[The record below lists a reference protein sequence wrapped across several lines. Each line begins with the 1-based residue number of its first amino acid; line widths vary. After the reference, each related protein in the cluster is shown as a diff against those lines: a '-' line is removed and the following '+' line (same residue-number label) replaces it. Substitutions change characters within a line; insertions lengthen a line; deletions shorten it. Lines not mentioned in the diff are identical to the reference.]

1 MNTENNMNPMSL
13 DDLFTAS
20 PTTNTA
26 ESEPITEIA
35 QTAAAE
41 TTVPEP
47 TPSAEPQAAP
57 SASEQPAATQP
68 DNIIDLFG
76 AVVEQSEEDALAEL
90 MVKVTTS
97 RPVFDYASIQ
107 DEITDAD
114 MTFEQL
120 RVKMSADCPELEARA
135 HVSWALSY
143 AGLTERITDVNSTI
157 YSAKSKLEQS
167 KKFKDALKKHKTKD
181 KLPVCSVKPSV
192 TAQKKGILPFPSY
205 KAMCRSMDAAEQS
218 AAPICYIPSRD
229 GQIYEMRR
237 NEIGTFIAPASK
249 IAELDII
256 RAGFHMNL
264 PRLPAAKLAEIVSFF
279 RRVCVENHFHME
291 ALVNVYWDRADR
303 KYILHV
309 PKQQATAVSVET
321 DLADR
326 PNETRYL
333 HVMDVHSHNMMS
345 ARFSK
350 TDDEDEQATR
360 LYMVIGR
367 LDRYY
372 PEIRCRFAC
381 GGQHVEIPAEQIC
394 ERTDVPFSTAWLTAV
409 HAVHHNVTTKEAA

>member
-1 MNTENNMNPMSL
+1 MNTENNKNPMNL
-13 DDLFTAS
+13 DDLFAAPPAS
-20 PTTNTA
+20 LSPENEPFPTIPQA
-26 ESEPITEIA
+26 VS
-35 QTAAAE
+35 AE
-41 TTVPEP
+41 TSVPEP
-47 TPSAEPQAAP
+47 EPVIEPQPTPGTAP
-57 SASEQPAATQP
+57 SRPN
-68 DNIIDLFG
+68 NIVDLFG
-76 AVVEQSEEDALAEL
+76 AVVEQSSEDSLAEL
-90 MVKVTTS
+90 LVKSTTS
-97 RPVFDYASIQ
+97 CPIFDYASIQ
-107 DEITDAD
+107 DEITDAS

-120 RVKMSADCPELEARA
+120 RVKMSADCPELEVRS

-157 YSAKSKLEQS
+157 FEAKSKLEQS
-167 KKFKDALKKHKTKD
+167 KKFKDALKKRKPAD
-181 KLPVCSVKPSV
+181 KLPVCSVKPIV

-205 KAMCRSMDAAEQS
+205 KMMCDDLCAAEQS
-218 AAPICYIPSRD
+218 VVPICYIPSQN

-237 NEIGTFIAPASK
+237 NAIGTFIAPASK
-249 IAELDII
+249 IAELDIV

-264 PRLPAAKLAEIVSFF
+264 PRLPAAKLAEIVAFF
-279 RRVCVENHFHME
+279 RRVCVEHHSHME
-291 ALVNVYWDRADR
+291 ALVNVYWNHVEQ
-303 KYILHV
+303 KYLLHV
-309 PKQQATAVSVET
+309 PKQHATAVSVET
-321 DLADR
+321 DLADC
-326 PNETRYL
+326 PDGNRYL
-333 HVMDVHSHNMMS
+333 HVMEVHSHNMMA

-409 HAVHHNVTTKEAA
+409 HAVHHKEAA

>member
-13 DDLFTAS
+13 DDLFAAS
-20 PTTNTA
+20 PA
-26 ESEPITEIA
+26 PVAPESTPLPEIA
-35 QTAAAE
+35 QTAPTE

-47 TPSAEPQAAP
+47 TPSAEQQTTPFAA
-57 SASEQPAATQP
+57 EQPAASQP

-76 AVVEQSEEDALAEL
+76 AVVEQSEEDAATALL
-90 MVKVTTS
+90 VKVTTS
-97 RPVFDYASIQ
+97 CPVFDYASIQ
-107 DEITDAD
+107 AEITDAD

-120 RVKMSADCPELEARA
+120 RVKMSADCPELEACA
-135 HVSWALSY
+135 HVSWTLSY

-157 YSAKSKLEQS
+157 YSAKAKLEQS
-167 KKFKDALKKHKTKD
+167 RKFKDALKKHKSKD

-205 KAMCRSMDAAEQS
+205 KAMCHSIETAEQS
-218 AAPICYIPSRD
+218 AAPICYIPSQN

-237 NEIGTFIAPASK
+237 NEIGTFIAPTSK
-249 IAELDII
+249 IAELDIV

-264 PRLPAAKLAEIVSFF
+264 PRLPAAKLAEIVAFF
-279 RRVCVENHFHME
+279 RRVCAEHHSHME
-291 ALVNVYWDRADR
+291 ALVNVYWNHAEQ
-303 KYILHV
+303 KYLLHV
-309 PKQQATAVSVET
+309 PKQHATAVSVET
-321 DLADR
+321 DLADC
-326 PNETRYL
+326 PDVSRYL
-333 HVMDVHSHNMMS
+333 HVMEVHSHNMMS

-350 TDDEDEQATR
+350 VDDQDEQATR

-409 HAVHHNVTTKEAA
+409 HAVHHKEAA

>member
-13 DDLFTAS
+13 DDLFAAS
-20 PTTNTA
+20 PA
-26 ESEPITEIA
+26 PVAPESTPLPEIA
-35 QTAAAE
+35 QTAPTE
-41 TTVPEP
+41 TIVPEP
-47 TPSAEPQAAP
+47 TPSTEQQTTPFAA
-57 SASEQPAATQP
+57 EQPAASQP

-76 AVVEQSEEDALAEL
+76 AVVEQSEEDSLAEL
-90 MVKVTTS
+90 LVKVTTS
-97 RPVFDYASIQ
+97 CPVFDYASIQ
-107 DEITDAD
+107 AEITDAD

-135 HVSWALSY
+135 HISWALSY

-167 KKFKDALKKHKTKD
+167 KKFKDALKKHKSKD

-192 TAQKKGILPFPSY
+192 TAQKKGFLPFPPY
-205 KAMCRSMDAAEQS
+205 KAVCPTTDDAEQTT
-218 AAPICYIPSRD
+218 APICYIPSRD

-237 NEIGTFIAPASK
+237 NAIGTFIAPASK
-249 IAELDII
+249 IAELDIV
-256 RAGFHMNL
+256 RAGFHLNL

-279 RRVCVENHFHME
+279 RRVCVENRFHME
-291 ALVNVYWDRADR
+291 ALVNVYWDREDR

-321 DLADR
+321 DLADC
-326 PNETRYL
+326 PDEIRYL
-333 HVMDVHSHNMMS
+333 HVMEVHSHNMMS

-350 TDDEDEQATR
+350 TDDADEQATR

-409 HAVHHNVTTKEAA
+409 HSAHHKEAA

>member
-1 MNTENNMNPMSL
+1 MNTENNPNPMSL
-13 DDLFTAS
+13 DDLFAAS
-20 PTTNTA
+20 PA
-26 ESEPITEIA
+26 PVAPESTPLPEIA
-35 QTAAAE
+35 QTAHTE

-47 TPSAEPQAAP
+47 TPYTEQQTTPFATD
-57 SASEQPAATQP
+57 QPAVSQP

-157 YSAKSKLEQS
+157 FEAKSKLEQS
-167 KKFKDALKKHKTKD
+167 KKFKDALKKRKPTD
-181 KLPVCSVKPSV
+181 KLPVCSVKPTV

-205 KAMCRSMDAAEQS
+205 KSMCDSMETAEQS
-218 AAPICYIPSRD
+218 AAPICYIPSHN

-237 NEIGTFIAPASK
+237 NEIGTFIAPASQ

-264 PRLPAAKLAEIVSFF
+264 PRLPAAKLAEIVAFF
-279 RRVCVENHFHME
+279 RRVCAEHHSHME
-291 ALVNVYWDRADR
+291 ALVNVYWDHAEQ
-303 KYILHV
+303 KYLLHV
-309 PKQQATAVSVET
+309 PKQHATAVSVET
-321 DLADR
+321 DLADC
-326 PNETRYL
+326 PAGNRYF
-333 HVMDVHSHNMMS
+333 HVMEVNSHNMMA

-372 PEIRCRFAC
+372 PEIRCRFSC
-381 GGQHVEIPAEQIC
+381 GGTHVEIPAEQIC

-409 HAVHHNVTTKEAA
+409 HAVHHKEAA

>member
-1 MNTENNMNPMSL
+1 MNTENNPNPMSL
-13 DDLFTAS
+13 DDLFAAS
-20 PTTNTA
+20 PA
-26 ESEPITEIA
+26 PVAPESTPLPEIA
-35 QTAAAE
+35 QTAHTE

-47 TPSAEPQAAP
+47 TPYTEQQTTPFATD
-57 SASEQPAATQP
+57 QPAVSQP

-157 YSAKSKLEQS
+157 FEAKSKLEQS
-167 KKFKDALKKHKTKD
+167 KKFKDALKKRKPTD
-181 KLPVCSVKPSV
+181 KLPVCSVKPTV

-205 KAMCRSMDAAEQS
+205 KSMCDSMETAEQS
-218 AAPICYIPSRD
+218 AAPICYIPSHN

-237 NEIGTFIAPASK
+237 NEIGTFIAPAFQ

-264 PRLPAAKLAEIVSFF
+264 PRLPAAKLAEIVAFF
-279 RRVCVENHFHME
+279 RRVCAEHHSHME
-291 ALVNVYWDRADR
+291 ALVNVYWDHAEQ
-303 KYILHV
+303 KYLLHV
-309 PKQQATAVSVET
+309 PKQHATAVSVET
-321 DLADR
+321 DLADC
-326 PNETRYL
+326 PDGNRYF
-333 HVMDVHSHNMMS
+333 HVMEVHSHNMMA

-372 PEIRCRFAC
+372 PEIRCRFSC
-381 GGQHVEIPAEQIC
+381 GGTHVEIPAEQIC

-409 HAVHHNVTTKEAA
+409 HAVHHKEAA

>member
-1 MNTENNMNPMSL
+1 MNIENNMNPMNL
-13 DDLFTAS
+13 DNLFAAS
-20 PTTNTA
+20 PA
-26 ESEPITEIA
+26 PVAPESTPLPEIA
-35 QTAAAE
+35 QTAPTE
-41 TTVPEP
+41 TIVPEP
-47 TPSAEPQAAP
+47 AP
-57 SASEQPAATQP
+57 STEQQTTPFAAEQPAASQP

-76 AVVEQSEEDALAEL
+76 AVVEQSEEDSLAEL
-90 MVKVTTS
+90 LVKVTTS
-97 RPVFDYASIQ
+97 RPVFDYSCIQ

-135 HVSWALSY
+135 HVSWTLSY

-167 KKFKDALKKHKTKD
+167 KKFKDALKKHKSKD
-181 KLPVCSVKPSV
+181 KLPVCSVKPTV
-192 TAQKKGILPFPSY
+192 TAQKKGILPFPAY
-205 KAMCRSMDAAEQS
+205 KAVCESVDAAEK
-218 AAPICYIPSRD
+218 ANAPICYIPSQN

-237 NEIGTFIAPASK
+237 NEIGTFIAPSSK
-249 IAELDII
+249 IVELDMV
-256 RAGFHMNL
+256 RAGFQMNL
-264 PRLPAAKLAEIVSFF
+264 PRLPAAKLAEIISFF
-279 RRVCVENHFHME
+279 RRVCAEHHSHME
-291 ALVNVYWDRADR
+291 ALVNVYWDHAEQ
-303 KYILHV
+303 KYLLHV
-309 PKQQATAVSVET
+309 PKQHATAVSVET
-321 DLADR
+321 DLADC
-326 PNETRYL
+326 PDVSRYL
-333 HVMDVHSHNMMS
+333 HVMEVHSHNMMS

-350 TDDEDEQATR
+350 VDDQDEQATR

-409 HAVHHNVTTKEAA
+409 HAVHHKEAA

>member
-13 DDLFTAS
+13 DDLFAAS
-20 PTTNTA
+20 PA
-26 ESEPITEIA
+26 PVAPESTPLPEIA
-35 QTAAAE
+35 QTVPAE

-47 TPSAEPQAAP
+47 APSTEPQAAP
-57 SASEQPAATQP
+57 SATEQPAASQP

-76 AVVEQSEEDALAEL
+76 AVVEQSEEDSLAEL

-107 DEITDAD
+107 VEITDAD

-167 KKFKDALKKHKTKD
+167 KKFKDALKKHKPKD
-181 KLPVCSVKPSV
+181 KLPICSVKPSV

-205 KAMCRSMDAAEQS
+205 KSMCDSMETAEQS
-218 AAPICYIPSRD
+218 AAPICYIPSHN

-237 NEIGTFIAPASK
+237 NEIGTFIAPVSQ

-279 RRVCVENHFHME
+279 RRVCAEHHSHME
-291 ALVNVYWDRADR
+291 ALVNVYWDHAEQ
-303 KYILHV
+303 KYLLHV
-309 PKQQATAVSVET
+309 PKQHATAVSVET

-326 PNETRYL
+326 PDESRYL
-333 HVMDVHSHNMMS
+333 HVMEVHSHNMMS

-350 TDDEDEQATR
+350 VDDQDEQATR

-409 HAVHHNVTTKEAA
+409 HAHRREAA

>member
-13 DDLFTAS
+13 DDLFAAS
-20 PTTNTA
+20 PTPVA
-26 ESEPITEIA
+26 PESTPLPEIA
-35 QTAAAE
+35 QTVPAE

-47 TPSAEPQAAP
+47 APSTEPQATPFA
-57 SASEQPAATQP
+57 AEQPAASQP

-76 AVVEQSEEDALAEL
+76 AVVEQSEEDAIAEL

-157 YSAKSKLEQS
+157 FEAKSKLEQS
-167 KKFKDALKKHKTKD
+167 KKFKDALKKRKPTD
-181 KLPVCSVKPSV
+181 KLPVCSVKPTV

-205 KAMCRSMDAAEQS
+205 KSMCDSMETAEQS
-218 AAPICYIPSRD
+218 AAPICYIPSHN

-237 NEIGTFIAPASK
+237 NEIGTFIAPASQ

-264 PRLPAAKLAEIVSFF
+264 PRLPAAKLAEIVAFF
-279 RRVCVENHFHME
+279 RRVCAEHHSHME
-291 ALVNVYWDRADR
+291 ALVNVYWDHAEQ
-303 KYILHV
+303 KYLLHV
-309 PKQQATAVSVET
+309 PKQHATAVSVET
-321 DLADR
+321 DLADC
-326 PNETRYL
+326 PDGNRYF
-333 HVMDVHSHNMMS
+333 HVMEVHSHNMMA

-372 PEIRCRFAC
+372 PEIRCRFSC
-381 GGQHVEIPAEQIC
+381 GGTHVEIPAEQIC

-409 HAVHHNVTTKEAA
+409 HAAHHKEAA

>member
-13 DDLFTAS
+13 DELFAAS
-20 PTTNTA
+20 PTPVA
-26 ESEPITEIA
+26 PESTPLPEIA
-35 QTAAAE
+35 QTTPAE

-47 TPSAEPQAAP
+47 TPSTEPQTAP
-57 SASEQPAATQP
+57 SATEQPAASQP

-76 AVVEQSEEDALAEL
+76 AVVEQSEEDAIAEL

-135 HVSWALSY
+135 HVSWSLSY
-143 AGLTERITDVNSTI
+143 AGFCERITDVNSTI
-157 YSAKSKLEQS
+157 YDAKSKMEQS
-167 KKFKDALKKHKTKD
+167 KKFKDALKKRKPAD
-181 KLPVCSVKPSV
+181 KLPVCSVKPTV

-205 KAMCRSMDAAEQS
+205 KAMCHSMDAAEQS
-218 AAPICYIPSRD
+218 AAPICYIPSQN

-237 NEIGTFIAPASK
+237 NEIGTFIAPSSK
-249 IAELDII
+249 IVELDMV
-256 RAGFHMNL
+256 RAGFQMNL
-264 PRLPAAKLAEIVSFF
+264 PRLPAAKLAEIISFF
-279 RRVCVENHFHME
+279 RRVCVAHDRCME
-291 ALVNVYWDRADR
+291 ALVNVYWDRVEQE
-303 KYILHV
+303 YILHV
-309 PKQQATAVSVET
+309 PAQQATAVSVET
-321 DLADR
+321 DLSNR
-326 PNETRYL
+326 PDESRYYL
-333 HVMDVHSHNMMS
+333 VMEVHSHNMMA
-345 ARFSK
+345 ARFSR
-350 TDDEDEQATR
+350 TDDADEQATR

-367 LDRYY
+367 LDRFY

-381 GGQHVEIPAEQIC
+381 GGRHIEIPAEQVC

-409 HAVHHNVTTKEAA
+409 HACRKEAA

>member
-13 DDLFTAS
+13 DELFAAS
-20 PTTNTA
+20 PTPVA
-26 ESEPITEIA
+26 PESTPLPEIA
-35 QTAAAE
+35 QTTPAE

-47 TPSAEPQAAP
+47 TPSTEPQTAP
-57 SASEQPAATQP
+57 SATEQPAASQP

-76 AVVEQSEEDALAEL
+76 AVVEQSEEDAIAEL

-135 HVSWALSY
+135 HVSWSLSY
-143 AGLTERITDVNSTI
+143 AGFSERITDVNSTI
-157 YSAKSKLEQS
+157 YDAKSKLEQS
-167 KKFKDALKKHKTKD
+167 KKFKDALKKRKPAD
-181 KLPVCSVKPSV
+181 KLPVCSVKPTV
-192 TAQKKGILPFPSY
+192 TAQKKGILPFPAY
-205 KAMCRSMDAAEQS
+205 KAVCKSVEAAEQ
-218 AAPICYIPSRD
+218 ANVPICYIPSQN

-237 NEIGTFIAPASK
+237 NEIGTFIAPSSK
-249 IAELDII
+249 IVELDMV
-256 RAGFHMNL
+256 RAGFQMNL
-264 PRLPAAKLAEIVSFF
+264 PRLPASKLAEIISFF
-279 RRVCVENHFHME
+279 RRVCVAHDRCME
-291 ALVNVYWDRADR
+291 ALVNVYWDRVEQE
-303 KYILHV
+303 YILHV
-309 PKQQATAVSVET
+309 PTQQATAVSVET
-321 DLADR
+321 DLSDR
-326 PNETRYL
+326 PDESRYL
-333 HVMDVHSHNMMS
+333 LVMEVHSHNMMA

-350 TDDEDEQATR
+350 TDDADEQATR

-367 LDRYY
+367 LDRFY

-381 GGQHVEIPAEQIC
+381 GGRQIEIPAEQVC

-409 HAVHHNVTTKEAA
+409 HACRKEAA

>member
-1 MNTENNMNPMSL
+1 MNIENNPNPMSL
-13 DDLFTAS
+13 DDLFAAS
-20 PTTNTA
+20 PTPVA
-26 ESEPITEIA
+26 PESTPLSEIA
-35 QTAAAE
+35 QTVPAE

-47 TPSAEPQAAP
+47 TPSTEQQTTPFAAD
-57 SASEQPAATQP
+57 QPAASQP

-76 AVVEQSEEDALAEL
+76 AVVEQSEEDTLAEL
-90 MVKVTTS
+90 LVKVTTS

-143 AGLTERITDVNSTI
+143 AGLTERITDTNSTI

-167 KKFKDALKKHKTKD
+167 KKFKDALKKHKVKD
-181 KLPVCSVKPSV
+181 KLPICSVKPSV

-205 KAMCRSMDAAEQS
+205 KAMCHSMDAAAQS
-218 AAPICYIPSRD
+218 AAPICYIPSQN

-279 RRVCVENHFHME
+279 RRVCVENRFHTE
-291 ALVNVYWDRADR
+291 ALVNVYWDREDR

-321 DLADR
+321 DLADC
-326 PNETRYL
+326 PDEIRYL
-333 HVMDVHSHNMMS
+333 HVMEVHSHNMMS

-350 TDDEDEQATR
+350 TDDADEQATR

-409 HAVHHNVTTKEAA
+409 HSAHHKEAA

>member
-1 MNTENNMNPMSL
+1 MNTENNMNPMNL
-13 DDLFTAS
+13 DELFA
-20 PTTNTA
+20 A
-26 ESEPITEIA
+26 ESAPAAAESTSLPEITQI
-35 QTAAAE
+35 TPAE

-47 TPSAEPQAAP
+47 ALAVEPQDATTADAP
-57 SASEQPAATQP
+57 QP

-76 AVVEQSEEDALAEL
+76 TVIGQTEEEMLEEL

-167 KKFKDALKKHKTKD
+167 KKFKDALKKHKSKD
-181 KLPVCSVKPSV
+181 KLPVCNVKPSV

-205 KAMCRSMDAAEQS
+205 KTMCHSMDAAEQS
-218 AAPICYIPSRD
+218 AAPICYIPSQN

-237 NEIGTFIAPASK
+237 NEIGTFIAPTSQ

-264 PRLPAAKLAEIVSFF
+264 PRLPAAKLTEIVSFF
-279 RRVCVENHFHME
+279 RRVCVENHFRME
-291 ALVNVYWDRADR
+291 ALVNVYWDREEQ

-309 PKQQATAVSVET
+309 PKQRATAVSVET

-326 PNETRYL
+326 PNESRYL
-333 HVMDVHSHNMMS
+333 HVMEVHSHNMMS

-394 ERTDVPFSTAWLTAV
+394 ERTDVPFSTAWMTAV
-409 HAVHHNVTTKEAA
+409 HAAHHDVTIKEAA

>member
-1 MNTENNMNPMSL
+1 MNIENNPNPMSL
-13 DDLFTAS
+13 DDLFAAS
-20 PTTNTA
+20 PA
-26 ESEPITEIA
+26 PVESTPLPEIA
-35 QTAAAE
+35 QTTPAE

-47 TPSAEPQAAP
+47 TPSTEPQTAP
-57 SASEQPAATQP
+57 SATEQPAASQP

-97 RPVFDYASIQ
+97 CPVFDYASIQ

-143 AGLTERITDVNSTI
+143 AGLTERIADVNSTI

-167 KKFKDALKKHKTKD
+167 KKFKDALKKHKSKD

-192 TAQKKGILPFPSY
+192 TAQKKGILSFPSY
-205 KAMCRSMDAAEQS
+205 KAMCHSMDAAEQS
-218 AAPICYIPSRD
+218 AAPICYIPSQN

-237 NEIGTFIAPASK
+237 NEIGTFIAPSSK
-249 IAELDII
+249 IVELDII

-279 RRVCVENHFHME
+279 RRVCVENHFRME
-291 ALVNVYWDRADR
+291 ALVNVYWDREEQ
-303 KYILHV
+303 KYILHI
-309 PKQQATAVSVET
+309 PKQHATAVSVET

-326 PNETRYL
+326 PDESRYL
-333 HVMDVHSHNMMS
+333 HVMEVHSHNMMS

-367 LDRYY
+367 LDKYY

-409 HAVHHNVTTKEAA
+409 HAVHHKEAA